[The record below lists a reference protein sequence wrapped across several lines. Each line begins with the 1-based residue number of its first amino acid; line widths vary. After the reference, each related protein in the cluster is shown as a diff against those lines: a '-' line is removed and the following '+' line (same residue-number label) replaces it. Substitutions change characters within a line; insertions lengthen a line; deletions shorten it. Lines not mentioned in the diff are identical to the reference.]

1 MSDDPD
7 ERGVGWTADQVGA
20 WAVPPRESML
30 GYYEA
35 VKADARAYIS
45 SRTDRDMDVSKV
57 IPPSSEPRT
66 IGAALGQMT
75 WDNVAHGGQIAYLR
89 GLFLGMGWYR

>member
-1 MSDDPD
+1 
-7 ERGVGWTADQVGA
+7 
-20 WAVPPRESML
+20 ML

-66 IGAALGQMT
+66 IAAALGQMT